1 MNVNSATQSP
11 VLTEVLNPGAKTTEK
26 DQTAQQPQQS
36 TQQTSQT
43 ESSVVTLSP
52 RAQEINRSSA
62 APTGGESNE
71 APKAETS
78 EAAATQVKE
87 GEAAAATRISVYA

>member
-11 VLTEVLNPGAKTTEK
+11 VLTEVLNPGSKTTEK

-52 RAQEINRSSA
+52 RAQELNRST